1 MLSAT
6 DSLEMA
12 YWNIVMRILK
22 YTMGSW
28 EIN

>member
-6 DSLEMA
+6 DSLEMP
-12 YWNIVMRILK
+12 YWNIVMSILK